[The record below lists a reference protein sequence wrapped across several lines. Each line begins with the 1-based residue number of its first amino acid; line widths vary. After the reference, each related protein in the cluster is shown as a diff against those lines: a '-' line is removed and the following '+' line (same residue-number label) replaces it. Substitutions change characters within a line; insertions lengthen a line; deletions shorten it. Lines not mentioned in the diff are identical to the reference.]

1 MPTIPLRNDFDAER
15 VRVLA
20 ARSDDGNQARRLLSM
35 AAIYDGMDRA
45 CAAGIGGMDRQ
56 TLRDW
61 VHRFNAGGPAGLID
75 RKPNGALRRLTPS
88 QMAALS
94 RAIEAGPDPE
104 RDGVVRWR
112 CIDLK
117 QLIRTR
123 FGVDYHE
130 RSVGKLLAAL
140 GFSHISARPRHVGQ
154 DARAQEEFKK
164 KFSRTLGENRS
175 GTATGHAHEV
185 WFQDEM
191 RVGQKNSLVRQ
202 WAPKGSRPRQVK
214 DLRTSSAYLFGAIC
228 PERGEGAA
236 LVMPRANTEAMD
248 LHLEEISR
256 AVAPN
261 AHAVVL
267 LDQAAW
273 HTTAK
278 LGIPE
283 NISLVPL
290 PPKSP
295 ELNPAENVWQYLRQ
309 NWLSNRVFDSYEAIV
324 EASCQA
330 WNNLTDQPWKIMS
343 IGLRAWARTSQ
354 C

>member
-1 MPTIPLRNDFDAER
+1 
-15 VRVLA
+15 
-20 ARSDDGNQARRLLSM
+20 
-35 AAIYDGMDRA
+35 
-45 CAAGIGGMDRQ
+45 
-56 TLRDW
+56 
-61 VHRFNAGGPAGLID
+61 
-75 RKPNGALRRLTPS
+75 
-88 QMAALS
+88 
-94 RAIEAGPDPE
+94 
-104 RDGVVRWR
+104 
-112 CIDLK
+112 
-117 QLIRTR
+117 
-123 FGVDYHE
+123 
-130 RSVGKLLAAL
+130 
-140 GFSHISARPRHVGQ
+140 
-154 DARAQEEFKK
+154 
-164 KFSRTLGENRS
+164 
-175 GTATGHAHEV
+175 
-185 WFQDEM
+185 M

-343 IGLRAWARTSQ
+343 IGLRAWGSHKAMLRAVGIRSRAGTRRSRRRARSAAKLG
-354 C
+354 CGRGAGRRRRWSRG

>member
-1 MPTIPLRNDFDAER
+1 
-15 VRVLA
+15 
-20 ARSDDGNQARRLLSM
+20 
-35 AAIYDGMDRA
+35 
-45 CAAGIGGMDRQ
+45 
-56 TLRDW
+56 
-61 VHRFNAGGPAGLID
+61 
-75 RKPNGALRRLTPS
+75 
-88 QMAALS
+88 
-94 RAIEAGPDPE
+94 
-104 RDGVVRWR
+104 
-112 CIDLK
+112 
-117 QLIRTR
+117 
-123 FGVDYHE
+123 
-130 RSVGKLLAAL
+130 
-140 GFSHISARPRHVGQ
+140 
-154 DARAQEEFKK
+154 
-164 KFSRTLGENRS
+164 
-175 GTATGHAHEV
+175 
-185 WFQDEM
+185 M

-228 PERGEGAA
+228 PERGEGTA